1 MTIHSTTMNNLLDL
15 FQYDFMI
22 RAFIAGVA
30 VALVAPTIGTFL
42 VVRRYSL
49 MADTLAHVS
58 LVGVAIG
65 LVTKTQPVLIAIIAA
80 IIAAIGIEKLRGTKR
95 VFGESILALFLS
107 GSLAIASVIIS
118 AAGGFNMSLLNFLF
132 GSITTVTQLD
142 VFVITAMSLIILLT
156 IIIFFN
162 KFFLVSFDEELART
176 DGIRAKAYSTLLVVL
191 AAVTVALSMRIVGV
205 LLIGALMVIPVI
217 TAIQFSRGFRATIL
231 LSVAISLIAVVVGL
245 LVSYYFSL
253 ASGGTIVV
261 VALLLF
267 LLSIVLNKKT

>member
-1 MTIHSTTMNNLLDL
+1 MNNLLDL

>member
-1 MTIHSTTMNNLLDL
+1 MFDI
-15 FQYDFMI
+15 FQYDFMV
-22 RAFIAGVA
+22 RAFIAGIA

-107 GSLAIASVIIS
+107 GSLALASVIIS
-118 AAGGFNMSLLNFLF
+118 AAGGFNTSLLNFLF
-132 GSITTVTQLD
+132 GSITTVTKLD
-142 VFVITAMSLIILLT
+142 VYVITVMSFVILVLIVV
-156 IIIFFN
+156 FYN
-162 KFFLVSFDEELART
+162 KFFLVSFDEELAKT
-176 DGIRAKAYSTLLVVL
+176 DGIRAKTYSTLLVVL
-191 AAVTVALSMRIVGV
+191 AAITVALSMRIVGV

-217 TAIQFSRGFRATIL
+217 TAIQFGRGFRATIL
-231 LSVAISLIAVVVGL
+231 LSVAISFVSVLIGL
-245 LVSYYFSL
+245 FVSYFYSL

-261 VALLLF
+261 IALLMF
-267 LLSIVLNKKT
+267 LLSVVINKKH

>member
-1 MTIHSTTMNNLLDL
+1 MFDI

-22 RAFIAGVA
+22 RSFIAGIA
-30 VALVAPTIGTFL
+30 VALVAPTIGMFL

-65 LVTKTQPVLIAIIAA
+65 LVTKIQPVLIAIIAA

-132 GSITTVTQLD
+132 GSITTVTQSD
-142 VFVITAMSLIILLT
+142 VFIIVAMSLVVLVT
-156 IIIFFN
+156 IFVFFN

-176 DGIRAKAYSTLLVVL
+176 DGIRAKFYSTLLVVL
-191 AAVTVALSMRIVGV
+191 AAITVALSMRIVGV

-231 LSVAISLIAVVVGL
+231 LSIAISLMSVVVGL
-245 LVSYYFSL
+245 FTSYYFSL

-267 LLSIVLNKKT
+267 LLSIVFNKKS